1 MHPSMVVE
9 ISCRYGGWGTDR
21 GGVSQQGS
29 QTGGRVSDPK
39 LGLGGGLFH
48 VAYLFLAAPSRHHCA
63 GFLHLLL
70 SNCGA
75 HCGGFSHCRAQGLGP
90 VSFSTLGAQ
99 LLWDTGLVALRH
111 VVSSWTRDRTCV
123 SCFDRQVLYY

>member
-1 MHPSMVVE
+1 MHHPMVVE

-48 VAYLFLAAPSRHHCA
+48 VAYLFIFGC
-63 GFLHLLL
+63 
-70 SNCGA
+70 
-75 HCGGFSHCRAQGLGP
+75 
-90 VSFSTLGAQ
+90 
-99 LLWDTGLVALRH
+99 TGLPSLCWLSPLAPL
-111 VVSSWTRDRTCV
+111 
-123 SCFDRQVLYY
+123 